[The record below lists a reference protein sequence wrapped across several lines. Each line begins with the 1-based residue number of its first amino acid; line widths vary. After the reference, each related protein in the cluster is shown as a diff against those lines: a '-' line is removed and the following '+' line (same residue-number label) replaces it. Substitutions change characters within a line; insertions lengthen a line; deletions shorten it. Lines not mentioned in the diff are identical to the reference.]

1 MTKTVLLTGVGGF
14 VGSHTLR
21 HILEN
26 TDWNVIGLDSFR
38 HRGKLDRVQVQLEGM
53 DKSRYTNLIYD
64 LKVPFST
71 QFIEK
76 LKDVDY
82 VISMASES
90 HVDRSITEPRDFIEN
105 NVTLILTLLEWTK
118 WRNYDQKGNPTIKP
132 IEKFIQISTDEVYG
146 PIDVGGHQEGEAHR
160 PSNPYSASKAS
171 QESIAYSYWRTYQI
185 PIMITNTMNIV
196 GEMQDTEKWIPMV
209 MKALLNDSG
218 VRVHASK
225 DGVIGTR
232 FYLHARNQADALV
245 FLLKNHTPAMYPA
258 KDLDRFNVVGSTELS
273 NLEIAEKVATYMNRT
288 LKYQL
293 EDFHSSRPGHDL
305 RYGLDGSKISQ
316 LGWEAPVDFDTS
328 FKAVVEWSLAH
339 SEWLV

>member
-53 DKSRYTNLIYD
+53 DESRYTNLVYD
-64 LKVPFST
+64 LNVPFST

-90 HVDRSITEPRDFIEN
+90 HVDRSITDPREFIEN
-105 NVTLILTLLEWTK
+105 NVNLILTLLEWA
-118 WRNYDQKGNPTIKP
+118 KGNKR

-146 PIDVGGHQEGEAHR
+146 PILEGGHKEGSAHR
-160 PSNPYSASKAS
+160 PSNPYSASKCA
-171 QESIAYSYWRTYQI
+171 QEAICYSYWRTYGV
-185 PIMITNTMNIV
+185 PIMITNTMNIT
-196 GEMQDTEKWIPMV
+196 GQLQDTEKYVPMV
-209 MKALLNDSG
+209 MKALLNDKEIT
-218 VRVHASK
+218 VHASK
-225 DGVIGTR
+225 EGEIGTR

-245 FLLKNHTPAMYPA
+245 FLLNNHTPAMYPA
-258 KDLDRFNVVGSTELS
+258 TDLDRFNVVGSTELS
-273 NLEIAEKVATYMNRT
+273 NLEIAQKVAGYMGRE
-288 LKYQL
+288 LKYTL
-293 EDFHSSRPGHDL
+293 VDFHSSRPGHDL
-305 RYGLDGSKISQ
+305 RYGLDGSKIAEM
-316 LGWEAPVDFDTS
+316 GWVAPVDFDES
-328 FKAVVEWSLAH
+328 LEAVVKWSLEHA
-339 SEWLV
+339 EWLV